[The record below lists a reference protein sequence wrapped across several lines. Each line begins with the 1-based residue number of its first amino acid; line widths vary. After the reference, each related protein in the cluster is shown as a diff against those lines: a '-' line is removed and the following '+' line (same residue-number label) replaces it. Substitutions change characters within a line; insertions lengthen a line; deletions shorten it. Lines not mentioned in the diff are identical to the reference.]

1 MILVRDVFR
10 ARYGKAG
17 ELVEHFKKAPQS
29 PSGQTNYGTRVLTD
43 ASGPFFTVV
52 TETEV
57 ASLGEGTRVAVKLR
71 DKKKVI
77 GHINYTGDDFF
88 VVTEEKTQTSQ
99 KLTYA
104 DVDEIKL
111 KKEGGFP
118 RKGKIALGILGVL
131 MVMGLATNGGG

>member
-1 MILVRDVFR
+1 MLNRSLLAAICLLATLWVSVPVS
-10 ARYGKAG
+10 A
-17 ELVEHFKKAPQS
+17 
-29 PSGQTNYGTRVLTD
+29 QTNDELKR
-43 ASGPFFTVV
+43 
-52 TETEV
+52 TESIKREV
-57 ASLGEGTRVAVKLR
+57 AGLGEGTRVAVKLR

-104 DVDEIKL
+104 SVDEIKL

-118 RKGKIALGILGVL
+118 KKGKIALGILGVL
-131 MVMGLATNGGG
+131 MVMGLAANGGG